1 MFSFY
6 IKTTNTLMSYD
17 DLQNRCIEKLYIFV
31 LLFLGEIACQ
41 IQLFFTG
48 FAGLALLHTIASVD
62 ICAVFIF

>member
-1 MFSFY
+1 
-6 IKTTNTLMSYD
+6 MSYD

-48 FAGLALLHTIASVD
+48 FAGLALLHTIACVD